1 MENENVRV
9 NVRVSA
15 KIKAWF
21 EAKSME
27 TGISQSA
34 LMSMALDE
42 WIFQKETIKTM
53 TDMGVI
59 ASKLDE
65 MQMQIKELSSDGK

>member
-1 MENENVRV
+1 MENESIRV

-15 KIKAWF
+15 KLKSWF
-21 EAKSME
+21 EAKSSE

-42 WIFQKETIKTM
+42 WVFQKETIKTM
-53 TDMGVI
+53 ADMSVI
-59 ASKLDE
+59 ASKIDE
-65 MQMQIKELSSDGK
+65 MQMQIKELSK